1 MWESETFSGYSRIA
15 QSIFCVSF
23 SGGNMQKAGKT
34 FSESWYRVA
43 DLKVSLHPSVTVSKR
58 RFRGEM
64 WHMLCDPFNNQYFR
78 LRPEAHDFV
87 IRLRPDRTV
96 AEVWEE
102 CLNRNPD
109 GAPGQEDVI
118 QLLTQLYF
126 ANLLH
131 FEKPADSAKL
141 FERYRKRQQRELQ
154 SKLLSILFMRLPLFD
169 PDDLLKKVMPA
180 FKYLISSFG
189 AAIWLAVVGVALKL
203 VIDRSDM
210 VWDQAQ
216 GILAP
221 GNLFL
226 LYMALVAVKTIHEFG
241 HALVCRRYGGEV
253 HTMGVMLLVFT
264 PLPYMDATSSW
275 SFRSRWKRALVGA
288 AGMISEIFVAAL
300 ATFVWAYAGQGT
312 LSSLAYNI
320 MFIASVST
328 VLFNGNPLLRFD
340 GYYILSDLLDI
351 PNLSSQ
357 AMKHLRH
364 LVERYAFGYK
374 ESYSPAQ
381 SPKEKVYLTIFGVVS
396 GIYRVVVFTGII
408 FFVADKFLLAGLVMA
423 LIGVVSWGVV
433 PLFKLVIYLA
443 SNPRLAKT
451 RIRAVFVCMGFLT
464 LIGAFLAL
472 FPVPDRFRAPGV
484 METMQY
490 VQVVNDAPGYVKGV
504 IVSSG
509 MEVKSGTPLVELTD
523 RELEFEIEAISAQ
536 RKETLA
542 MQLRALRMETA
553 DLQPIRKRLETVDAK
568 LKDLEAQRASLTVRA
583 REAGIWVA
591 PPMKDLIG
599 AWLNRGSVVGQ
610 IVNEG
615 AFRFSAIVSQDEATE
630 LFTGK
635 INKAEVRLHG
645 QGGENLAVS
654 KFKMIPYKQQK
665 LPSAALGWRGGGDVP
680 ISAKDEKGVQAAE
693 PFFQI
698 YADIVPS
705 PEVLLLHGMSGKLRL
720 TLNPKPLLFQ
730 WVHKFRQL
738 LQKRY
743 QI

>member
-1 MWESETFSGYSRIA
+1 
-15 QSIFCVSF
+15 
-23 SGGNMQKAGKT
+23 MQKAGKT

-58 RFRGEM
+58 RFRGEL
-64 WHMLCDPFNNQYFR
+64 WYIFRDPFNNQYFR
-78 LRPEAHDFV
+78 VRPEAHDFV
-87 IRLRPDRTV
+87 VRLRPDRTV
-96 AEVWEE
+96 AEVWDE
-102 CLNRNPD
+102 CLNRDPD

-131 FEKPADSAKL
+131 FENAADSAKV
-141 FERYRKRQQRELQ
+141 FERYRKRKQREMQ
-154 SKLLSILFMRLPLFD
+154 SKLMSILFMRLPLID
-169 PDDLLKKVMPA
+169 PDNFLKRMMPLLKH
-180 FKYLISSFG
+180 LISPLG
-189 AAIWLAVVGVALKL
+189 AIVWLVVVGWALKV
-203 VIDRSDM
+203 VIDRFDM

-221 GNLFL
+221 DNLFL
-226 LYMALVAVKTIHEFG
+226 LYVSLVVVKTIHEFG
-241 HALVCRRYGGEV
+241 HAFVCRRYGGEV

-275 SFRSRWKRALVGA
+275 SFRNRWQRALVGA

-312 LSSLAYNI
+312 ISSLAYNM

-340 GYYILSDLLDI
+340 GYYILSDLIDI
-351 PNLSSQ
+351 PNLSSR

-381 SPKEKVYLTIFGVVS
+381 NIKETVYLTTFGILS
-396 GIYRVVVFTGII
+396 GIYRIVVFTGII
-408 FFVADKFLLAGLVMA
+408 FFVADKFLLAGMLMA
-423 LIGVVSWGVV
+423 LIGVVTWGLV
-433 PLFKLVIYLA
+433 PVYKLLVYLA

-451 RIRAVFVCMGFLT
+451 RLRAVLVCTGFLTAVFV
-464 LIGAFLAL
+464 FLAF
-472 FPVPDRFRAPGV
+472 FPFPDRFRAPGV
-484 METMQY
+484 METRQY
-490 VQVVNDAPGYVKGV
+490 VQVVNDAPGYVRRV
-504 IVSSG
+504 LTPSG
-509 MEVKSGTPLVELTD
+509 SEVKLGTPLVELAD
-523 RELEFEIEAISAQ
+523 RELELEIEAAIAQ

-542 MQLRALRMETA
+542 MRLRALSRESA
-553 DLQPIRKRLETVDAK
+553 DLEPISKRLEAVDAR
-568 LKDLEAQRASLTVRA
+568 LKDLETQRLYLTVRA
-583 REAGIWVA
+583 RETGVWVS
-591 PPMKDLIG
+591 PSIKDMVGTWLDRG
-599 AWLNRGSVVGQ
+599 AVIGQ
-610 IVNEG
+610 IVNGE
-615 AFRFSAIVSQDEATE
+615 AFRFSAIISQDEATE

-635 INKAEVRLHG
+635 ISKAEVRMHG

-654 KFKMIPYKQQK
+654 KFQIIPYQQDK

-680 ISAKDEKGVQAAE
+680 ISTNDEKGTKAAE
-693 PFFQI
+693 PFFQF

-705 PEVLLLHGMSGKLRL
+705 PDALLLHGMSGKLRL
-720 TLNPKPLLFQ
+720 TLRPKPLLFQ
-730 WVHKFRQL
+730 WLHSFRQL

-743 QI
+743 QL

>member
-1 MWESETFSGYSRIA
+1 
-15 QSIFCVSF
+15 
-23 SGGNMQKAGKT
+23 MQKAGKT

-64 WHMLCDPFNNQYFR
+64 WYMFRDPFNNQYFR

-109 GAPGQEDVI
+109 DAPGQEDVI

-154 SKLLSILFMRLPLFD
+154 SKMLSILFMRLPLFD
-169 PDDLLKKVMPA
+169 PDYLLKRMMPV
-180 FKYLISSFG
+180 FKYLISPLG
-189 AAIWLAVVGVALKL
+189 AVLWLAVVGGALKVVL
-203 VIDRSDM
+203 DRFDM

-216 GILAP
+216 GVLAP
-221 GNLFL
+221 DNLFL
-226 LYMALVAVKTIHEFG
+226 LYIGLVGVKTIHEFG

-275 SFRSRWKRALVGA
+275 SFRSRWQRAFVGA
-288 AGMISEIFVAAL
+288 AGMIMEIFVAAL

-312 LSSLAYNI
+312 LGSLAYNI

-351 PNLSSQ
+351 PNLSSR

-364 LVERYAFGYK
+364 LVERHAFGYK

-381 SPKEKVYLTIFGVVS
+381 SYNEAIYLSVFGILS

-408 FFVADKFLLAGLVMA
+408 FFVADKFLLAGMVMA
-423 LIGVVSWGVV
+423 LIGVVTWGVV
-433 PLFKLVIYLA
+433 PLFKLLVYLA

-451 RIRAVFVCMGFLT
+451 RMRAVAVCVG
-464 LIGAFLAL
+464 FLAL
-472 FPVPDRFRAPGV
+472 LAVFLAFFPVPDRFRAPGV

-490 VQVVNDAPGYVKGV
+490 VQVVNDAPGYVKRVLAPSGRE
-504 IVSSG
+504 VS
-509 MEVKSGTPLVELTD
+509 KGTPLVELAD
-523 RELEFEIEAISAQ
+523 RELELEIEATSAQ
-536 RKETLA
+536 RKEALA
-542 MQLRALRMETA
+542 MQLRALRMEMA
-553 DLQPIRKRLETVDAK
+553 DLEPIRKRLEAVESK
-568 LKDLEAQRASLTVRA
+568 LGDLETQRASLTVRA
-583 REAGIWVA
+583 RQAGIWVA
-591 PPMKDLIG
+591 PAMKDLIG
-599 AWLNRGSVVGQ
+599 AWLNRGSVIGQ
-610 IVNEG
+610 IVNENS
-615 AFRFSAIVSQDEATE
+615 FRFSAIVSQDEATE

-645 QGGENLAVS
+645 QGGENLTVS
-654 KFKMIPYKQQK
+654 KFQIIPYRQEK
-665 LPSAALGWRGGGDVP
+665 LPSAALGWRGGGEVP
-680 ISAKDEKGVQAAE
+680 ISVKDEKGVQAAE

-698 YADIVPS
+698 NADIKPV

-730 WVHKFRQL
+730 WAHKFRQL

>member
-1 MWESETFSGYSRIA
+1 
-15 QSIFCVSF
+15 
-23 SGGNMQKAGKT
+23 MQKAGKT

-43 DLKVSLHPSVTVSKR
+43 DLKVSLHPSVKVSKR

-64 WHMLCDPFNNQYFR
+64 WYMFSDPFNNQFFR

-87 IRLRPDRTV
+87 VRLRPDRTV
-96 AEVWEE
+96 AEVWDE

-109 GAPGQEDVI
+109 DAPGQEDVI

-154 SKLLSILFMRLPLFD
+154 SKLMSILFMRLPLFD
-169 PDDLLKKVMPA
+169 PDNLLKRMMPI
-180 FKYLISSFG
+180 FRYLISPLG
-189 AAIWLAVVGVALKL
+189 AALWVAVVAGAIKVTL
-203 VIDRSDM
+203 DRFDA

-221 GNLFL
+221 DNLFL
-226 LYMALVAVKTIHEFG
+226 LYIGLVAVKTIHEFG
-241 HALVCRRYGGEV
+241 HALVCRRFGGEV

-275 SFRSRWKRALVGA
+275 SFRNRWQRAFVGA
-288 AGMISEIFVAAL
+288 AGMIMEIFVAAL
-300 ATFVWAYAGQGT
+300 ATFVWAYSAQGT

-320 MFIASVST
+320 MFVASVST

-351 PNLSSQ
+351 PNLSSR

-364 LVERYAFGYK
+364 LVEHYAFGYK
-374 ESYSPAQ
+374 DSFSPAQ
-381 SPKEKVYLTIFGVVS
+381 STKETVYLTTFGILS

-408 FFVADKFLLAGLVMA
+408 FFVADKFLLAGFVMA
-423 LIGVVSWGVV
+423 LIGVVTWGLV
-433 PLFKLVIYLA
+433 PVFKLFVYLA
-443 SNPRLAKT
+443 SNPRLART
-451 RIRAVFVCMGFLT
+451 RMRAVAVCIGFLT
-464 LIGAFLAL
+464 ILALFLAL
-472 FPVPDRFRAPGV
+472 FPFPNRFRAPGV

-490 VQVVNDAPGYVKGV
+490 VQVVNDAPGYVKRVLAPSG
-504 IVSSG
+504 IQVSP
-509 MEVKSGTPLVELTD
+509 GTPLVELAD
-523 RELEFEIEAISAQ
+523 RELELEIEATLAQ

-553 DLQPIRKRLETVDAK
+553 DLQPIGKRLEAIEAK
-568 LKDLEAQRASLTVRA
+568 VKDLEAQRAFLIVRA
-583 REAGIWVA
+583 RESGIWVA
-591 PPMKDLIG
+591 PDMKDLIG
-599 AWLNRGSVVGQ
+599 AWLNRGSVIGK
-610 IVNEG
+610 IVNES

-635 INKAEVRLHG
+635 INNAEVRISG
-645 QGGENLAVS
+645 QGGKNLDVL
-654 KFKMIPYKQQK
+654 KFQIIPYRQER
-665 LPSAALGWRGGGDVP
+665 LPSAALGWRGGGEVP
-680 ISAKDEKGVQAAE
+680 ISTKDEKGVQAAE

-698 YADIVPS
+698 NADIKPP
-705 PEVLLLHGMSGKLRL
+705 PEALLLHGMSGKLRL
-720 TLNPKPLLFQ
+720 TLNPQPLLIQ
-730 WVHKFRQL
+730 WAHKFRQM